1 MIKANSCINVF
12 KYLLIA
18 LTVYIEDYMKEPK
31 DYIIFPLDVPTFDE
45 AKRLISL
52 LANDIGI
59 FKVGLEL
66 FISAGPEII
75 KYIHNAGTAKVFL
88 DLKLHDIPA
97 TVERAAAI
105 VGELGVKFATV
116 HCGDSVTMLEGAVR
130 GSGGKTGI
138 LGVTVLT
145 STGCDDLLNAGYK
158 EEYCNDLSNLVTKKA
173 MTAKKAGC
181 AGVICSGLEV
191 KKIKEICGAD
201 FFAIT
206 PGIRPDW
213 EELKTDD
220 QKRITT
226 PADAVKNGSDYI
238 VIGRPIRDAK
248 SPVEAARK
256 VASEIASVIH

>member
-1 MIKANSCINVF
+1 
-12 KYLLIA
+12 
-18 LTVYIEDYMKEPK
+18 MKESK

-52 LANDIGI
+52 LANDIGM

-66 FISAGPEII
+66 FISAGPDIV

-116 HCGDSVTMLEGAVR
+116 HCGDSAAMLEGAVR
-130 GSGGKTGI
+130 GSSGRTGI

-145 STGCDDLLNAGYK
+145 STGHEDLVNAGYK
-158 EEYCNDLSNLVTKKA
+158 DEYCDDLSTLVTKKA
-173 MTAKKAGC
+173 MMAKRTGC

-191 KKIKEICGAD
+191 KKIKETCGSG

-248 SPVEAARK
+248 NPVEAARK
-256 VASEIASVIH
+256 VAGEIASVL

>member
-1 MIKANSCINVF
+1 
-12 KYLLIA
+12 
-18 LTVYIEDYMKEPK
+18 MKEAK
-31 DYIIFPLDVPTFDE
+31 DYIIFPLDVPAFED
-45 AKRLISL
+45 AKELISL
-52 LANDIGI
+52 LADDVGI

-66 FISAGPEII
+66 FISSGPEIVN
-75 KYIHNAGTAKVFL
+75 YIHEAGTAKVFL

-97 TVERAAAI
+97 TVKRAAAV

-116 HCGDSVTMLEGAVR
+116 HCGDSNTMLENAVEGCQGR
-130 GSGGKTGI
+130 TDI

-145 STGCDDLLNAGYK
+145 STGSDDIKNAGYK
-158 EEYCNDLSNLVTKKA
+158 EEYYRDLSSLVLKKA
-173 MTAKKAGC
+173 GAAKEAGC

-191 KKIKEICGAD
+191 KKIKEICGKD
-201 FFAIT
+201 FLAIT

-226 PADAVKNGSDYI
+226 PGEAVKNGSDYI

-248 SPVEAARK
+248 DPVQAARR
-256 VASEIASVIH
+256 VAEEIAAVLG